1 RILKANTKALG
12 PHSTDLQRSKIIER
26 GNRLFR
32 KIEAWI
38 SIQMLYIPQV
48 AILRAR
54 DDRAG
59 SDELPSTTNVN
70 LYLPSALLSQG
81 LTTCDIK
88 FVEYEFRV
96 RYAQAHGV
104 LHTIRRGV
112 LLRSQM
118 WKSKDKLIRGQHLHT
133 RSHALIM
140 NATSRITAAAQ
151 KYKEI
156 RAALVILGAHL
167 GKVGWDLELQAM
179 TEEDT
184 RGITA
189 NEDDLSEG
197 RRSVSWI
204 WKVDNGVDAMDTE
217 GKQE

>member
-1 RILKANTKALG
+1 
-12 PHSTDLQRSKIIER
+12 
-26 GNRLFR
+26 
-32 KIEAWI
+32 
-38 SIQMLYIPQV
+38 
-48 AILRAR
+48 
-54 DDRAG
+54 
-59 SDELPSTTNVN
+59 
-70 LYLPSALLSQG
+70 
-81 LTTCDIK
+81 
-88 FVEYEFRV
+88 
-96 RYAQAHGV
+96 
-104 LHTIRRGV
+104 
-112 LLRSQM
+112 M

-189 NEDDLSEG
+189 DEDNLSEG

-217 GKQE
+217 GKQEALRIEWCKARARAHRWAEECLLLEEEMRRVVLFFGHKQARWLELASLVYCHVDKVTSDGLRAYAARQANLQ